1 MRVLHA
7 PKSHVVPSGNG
18 QAAPSSGAAAGQ
30 PDAGDVPPLPPSDGA
45 VPAKSGPSEVLE
57 LPHAV
62 TTAHAPKRTAEARA
76 TSDASAADAIGEAPD
91 EVSIQRRIE
100 L

>member
-7 PKSHVVPSGNG
+7 PKSHVVPSGNA
-18 QAAPSSGAAAGQ
+18 QVTPSSGALSGQ
-30 PDAGDVPPLPPSDGA
+30 PKGLLTPASSPSDGVFA
-45 VPAKSGPSEVLE
+45 WPGSSEELE
-57 LPHAV
+57 LPQAIAA
-62 TTAHAPKRTAEARA
+62 AHAHNRAAVARA
-76 TSDASAADAIGEAPD
+76 ASTIREAPD